1 MIRPEP
7 QVIKGVALAVRQH
20 PELMTWLEHVLAQ
33 EMKRLPYV
41 AENSAVC
48 QGRCQVLIE
57 LIEFTKEFPA
67 MAAKL

>member
-7 QVIKGVALAVRQH
+7 HIIKSVAMAIH
-20 PELMTWLEHVLAQ
+20 TNPEVLTWLEGVLSQ
-33 EMKRLPYV
+33 EMKRLPYAV
-41 AENSAVC
+41 ENSAVY

-57 LIEFTKEFPA
+57 LIEFTKQFPA